1 MCKPESSAEDARFN
15 GGTMTSGGES
25 SLSLPPQSNGVFRL
39 VIPYIPFLINLS
51 KAAAYKTTCHEYC
64 WIPFRFYL
72 LLTCHAKLRHGP
84 SLLVGQHLLRLI
96 DLFVRCAHAMPFTL
110 PAMIHRSAW
119 RSAAQQPSYSLPNW
133 TISEIV
139 KGAMICLYVVIS
151 ESVVRPLGKP
161 QLWQRKT
168 RIAWTNRLIGIPS
181 HIKMGGRGNSLFVRW
196 SLSFIY
202 SHAFLCPS
210 VPTP

>member
-84 SLLVGQHLLRLI
+84 SLLIGQHLLRLI

-110 PAMIHRSAW
+110 PPWSIDLHEDRQHSNPAIHSQIEQLAKSW
-119 RSAAQQPSYSLPNW
+119 KALWYVCMWWLVNPSSIRW
-133 TISEIV
+133 
-139 KGAMICLYVVIS
+139 
-151 ESVVRPLGKP
+151 ESH
-161 QLWQRKT
+161 
-168 RIAWTNRLIGIPS
+168 S
-181 HIKMGGRGNSLFVRW
+181 CGRGKLALLER
-196 SLSFIY
+196 ID
-202 SHAFLCPS
+202 
-210 VPTP
+210 